1 MASQQQSH
9 WSEGDRSAELAAYG
23 ILDTPR
29 EKVFDDIADLA
40 SEICGTPIAV
50 VNLVDTARQFFMAET
65 GIGVRETPLE
75 TSFCGHAILAEDMM
89 VVPDATQDPRFA
101 GNPLVTG
108 EPGLRFYAGALLK
121 TPAGLPIG
129 TMCVL
134 DCRPRSLDEHQIRT
148 LRLLANQA
156 MTQIEL
162 RRSIAEKD
170 LALAEARKHQRRQND
185 IVREMSHRMK
195 NTLAM
200 VQAIVSQTFRQVESI
215 EEGRTAI
222 AARLT
227 ALARAQDVLVRP
239 DADEVD
245 IRDVVESALGPHRT
259 GEGRFAIEGPV
270 VTLGAQ
276 QALGLS
282 LGLHELATNAAKY
295 GALSNADGRVS
306 IVWSDRPFRF
316 EWRETDGPIVAP
328 PSRTGFGSRLIER
341 IVASYFDGK
350 AQLSFDPAGVAFSLD
365 GSVEKRIG
373 T

>member
-1 MASQQQSH
+1 M
-9 WSEGDRSAELAAYG
+9 AYG
-23 ILDTPR
+23 ILDSPR

-50 VNLVDTARQFFMAET
+50 VNLVDTSRQFFMAET
-65 GIGVRETPLE
+65 GLGVRETPLD
-75 TSFCGHAILAEDMM
+75 TSFCGHAILSEDMM
-89 VVPDATQDPRFA
+89 IVPDATLDPRFA
-101 GNPLVTG
+101 ANPLVTG
-108 EPGLRFYAGALLK
+108 EPGLRFYAGALLR

-134 DCRPRSLDEHQIRT
+134 DFRPRSLDEHQIRT

-162 RRSIAEKD
+162 RRSIAEKER
-170 LALAEARKHQRRQND
+170 ALEDAHTLQRRQTD

-200 VQAIVSQTFRQVESI
+200 VQAIVSQTFRRVESI
-215 EEGRTAI
+215 EEGRIAI
-222 AARLT
+222 SARLT

-239 DADEVD
+239 DADEVE

-259 GEGRFAIEGPV
+259 GQGRFTMEGPV

-295 GALSNADGRVS
+295 GALSSPEGQVS
-306 IVWSDRPFRF
+306 IIWSDRPFRF
-316 EWRETDGPIVAP
+316 EWRETGGPVVAP
-328 PSRTGFGSRLIER
+328 PTRVSFGSRLVER
-341 IVASYFDGK
+341 IVASYFNGEAK
-350 AQLSFDPAGVAFSLD
+350 LSFDPAGVVFRLD
-365 GSVEKRIG
+365 GSVEAGGAI
-373 T
+373 

>member
-1 MASQQQSH
+1 MLQPVGDVATVATAASAAPGAFAESALGHQAGLINDVVADGGVEFVEIRLARGYGAEDDAAH
-9 WSEGDRSAELAAYG
+9 LVGGLEPPADAARRVELVVRIGGRVVEGD
-23 ILDTPR
+23 
-29 EKVFDDIADLA
+29 
-40 SEICGTPIAV
+40 
-50 VNLVDTARQFFMAET
+50 
-65 GIGVRETPLE
+65 
-75 TSFCGHAILAEDMM
+75 
-89 VVPDATQDPRFA
+89 
-101 GNPLVTG
+101 
-108 EPGLRFYAGALLK
+108 GALDGG
-121 TPAGLPIG
+121 AGRQADGLLVGVAALP
-129 TMCVL
+129 VEVPVVDVKQRL
-134 DCRPRSLDEHQIRT
+134 DGAVR
-148 LRLLANQA
+148 
-156 MTQIEL
+156 
-162 RRSIAEKD
+162 
-170 LALAEARKHQRRQND
+170 QRGVGLGRMAD
-185 IVREMSHRMK
+185 IVH
-195 NTLAM
+195 
-200 VQAIVSQTFRQVESI
+200 V
-215 EEGRTAI
+215 
-222 AARLT
+222 
-227 ALARAQDVLVRP
+227 RA

-316 EWRETDGPIVAP
+316 EWRETDGPIVVP

-365 GSVEKRIG
+365 GSVEKRVG